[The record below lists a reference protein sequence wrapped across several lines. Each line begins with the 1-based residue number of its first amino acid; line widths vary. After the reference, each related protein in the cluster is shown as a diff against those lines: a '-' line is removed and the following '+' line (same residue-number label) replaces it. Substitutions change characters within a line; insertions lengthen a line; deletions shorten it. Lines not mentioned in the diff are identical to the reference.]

1 VRLFSQKTR
10 NYNQANR
17 NILKSIKMNLQTLLV
32 MGITFWG
39 TVKCGCSEDDTSVAS
54 IEFKDCM
61 DVRQAELLQIDLN
74 ADNNLAVFCDGL
86 ERFSGGCAEIIGKFS
101 SCKTRQYVENLVAI
115 HIDSMAD
122 LLTQLNPALDLKT
135 CSVFVRPTP
144 PPLVHHVEHRA
155 TQLPLTSSTSKL
167 SSSSFPSFFSLLIVA
182 MSILCR
188 DL

>member
-1 VRLFSQKTR
+1 
-10 NYNQANR
+10 
-17 NILKSIKMNLQTLLV
+17 MNLQTILVIGVTFGGSV
-32 MGITFWG
+32 MG
-39 TVKCGCSEDDTSVAS
+39 GCSENDTSIAS

-61 DVRQAELLQIDLN
+61 DRRQAELLQTNLN
-74 ADNNLAVFCDGL
+74 TDNNLAVFCDGL
-86 ERFSGGCAEIIGKFS
+86 EKFSGDCSEIIEKFS

-122 LLTQLNPALDLKT
+122 LLTQLNPALDLKS

-155 TQLPLTSSTSKL
+155 TQLPLTSSAYKL
-167 SSSSFPSFFSLLIVA
+167 SFSSLFSLLIVA
-182 MSILCR
+182 MSILCH